1 MLRRQQCDLDG
12 FDTPEGEGEEEELS
26 SERESYSHPGF
37 RTGDSEAFWGVED
50 SELEQSME
58 RMEAAFGEQAGE
70 EGAEGNGGPDLAA
83 GAETHIEETEEATLM
98 ADNVVVVNSSDDG
111 DVADDEADVSGDDEK
126 EHEHMNENIYKEWRE

>member
-1 MLRRQQCDLDG
+1 MLRRQQCPLDG
-12 FDTPEGEGEEEELS
+12 YGTPEGEEEEEELS

-37 RTGDSEAFWGVED
+37 RIGDSEAFWGVED

-83 GAETHIEETEEATLM
+83 GAETHIEETDAQLM
-98 ADNVVVVNSSDDG
+98 ADNVVVVDSSDDG
-111 DVADDEADVSGDDEK
+111 NIADDEADVSGDDEK
-126 EHEHMNENIYKEWRE
+126 EHEHMNEHIYKEWRE